1 MMGRHGLGGAYG
13 HIKAFEFSLIPTSK
27 ESAFL
32 RLVGPTCLVYA
43 GENTDMYLVPIARSI
58 LYLRE
63 SLKLHVLYSTGIKY
77 LRMAVIGLIFIDACK
92 MEVLECRTLTT

>member
-1 MMGRHGLGGAYG
+1 MGGAYG

-43 GENTDMYLVPIARSI
+43 GENTELELAR
-58 LYLRE
+58 
-63 SLKLHVLYSTGIKY
+63 KV
-77 LRMAVIGLIFIDACK
+77 
-92 MEVLECRTLTT
+92 